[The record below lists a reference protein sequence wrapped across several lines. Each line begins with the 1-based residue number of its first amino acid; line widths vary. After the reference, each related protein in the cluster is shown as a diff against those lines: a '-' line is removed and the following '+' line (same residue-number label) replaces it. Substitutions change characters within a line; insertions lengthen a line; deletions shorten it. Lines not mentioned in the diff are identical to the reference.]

1 MKARR
6 GLKLGFPV
14 SNQEMV
20 AYICLLQGR
29 KKIQHWK
36 NPVERENEDH
46 G

>member
-20 AYICLLQGR
+20 AQILFYKEERRFNFGKTL
-29 KKIQHWK
+29 
-36 NPVERENEDH
+36 VEREN
-46 G
+46 